1 VIATFRTAGDEEFR
15 ILLTDRAS
23 IRMAK
28 RLLAGEEEGLFPNGL
43 IVRDGDGGVN
53 DGYSWHIDP
62 ESVEFAQFSTEVC
75 DGRPSYVEDGSHAS
89 ERFCPWSAVV
99 VEIEPAG

>member
-1 VIATFRTAGDEEFR
+1 VVVTFRTTGAEEFR
-15 ILLTDRAS
+15 ILLTDGPD
-23 IRMAK
+23 IRMAR
-28 RLLAGEEEGLFPNGL
+28 RLLSGAEEGFFPNGL

-53 DGYSWHIDP
+53 TGYSWHIDP
-62 ESVEFAQFSTEVC
+62 ASVEFAQSSTEVC

>member
-1 VIATFRTAGDEEFR
+1 
-15 ILLTDRAS
+15 
-23 IRMAK
+23 
-28 RLLAGEEEGLFPNGL
+28 
-43 IVRDGDGGVN
+43 VN
-53 DGYSWHIDP
+53 TGYSWHIDP
-62 ESVEFAQFSTEVC
+62 ASVEFAQSSTEVC